1 MALRRLADPT
11 EIANVIAFLISQ
23 EASYVNGAV
32 VTIDGGLTS

>member
-11 EIANVIAFLISQ
+11 EIVNVIAFLISQ